1 MKNKAHSV
9 KIDAKPIKIV
19 KEKENVLNLDGVLE
33 KVNAKNQ
40 LQNHN
45 KIAMLLKKKHV
56 KKIQIVKVIEFVI
69 QIRFVLE
76 KQEIV
81 HKLKHNNKL

>member
-9 KIDAKPIKIV
+9 KIDAKLIKIV

-45 KIAMLLKKKHV
+45 KIATLLKKNHV
-56 KKIQIVKVIEFVI
+56 KKIQNVKVIEFVI
-69 QIRFVLE
+69 KIKFVLD
-76 KQEIV
+76 K
-81 HKLKHNNKL
+81 

>member
-1 MKNKAHSV
+1 MKNKARSV
-9 KIDAKPIKIV
+9 KINAKLIKIV
-19 KEKENVLNLDGVLE
+19 KEKENVLNSDGVLE

-45 KIAMLLKKKHV
+45 KIATLLKKKHA
-56 KKIQIVKVIEFVI
+56 KKIPIVKVIEFVI

-76 KQEIV
+76 KQETV